1 MTGWTLFFVITG
13 VAAVSNQIMKLIFLL
28 DEPRRRR
35 A

>member
-1 MTGWTLFFVITG
+1 MTGWTLFFTVAG
-13 VAAVSNQIMKLIFLL
+13 VGAVSNQIMKLILLL